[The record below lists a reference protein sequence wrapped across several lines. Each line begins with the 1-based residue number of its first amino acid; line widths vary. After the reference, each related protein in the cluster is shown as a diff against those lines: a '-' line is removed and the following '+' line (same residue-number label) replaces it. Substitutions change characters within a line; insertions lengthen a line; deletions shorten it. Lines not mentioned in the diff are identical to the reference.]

1 MSGGL
6 KTNMRVTILGHA
18 SLFFETAE
26 ERVLLDPVLRTT
38 SLMGSLVHQY
48 PRALDV
54 GRMPKP
60 TLIVV
65 THAHFDHYDLETLGG
80 LPKDVPVLIPPDRR
94 MARKLGE
101 LGFAELHH
109 LDTWESLQHGSLRLV
124 ATPSDAPVT
133 EFGLLVSTEN
143 ARLWHMSD
151 AEPPPDAAAR
161 ILSEQGPVDVVSA
174 KFQPADPQ
182 LNFHHNMGA
191 SFDRRAV
198 ATWLEIAC
206 ACAPKLAFPYASGLC
221 FSGERTWLNRYA
233 YPFSAEFVAHVLGQ
247 RLAGAGEATVMR
259 PGDVISINGQGARVE
274 RQASPFVRQA
284 GHEAD
289 IEWEPF
295 DDGRLPGL
303 ADDERGRFEE
313 ELARVV
319 LGSEFGEWLSKHS
332 SGDSPLLKSFR
343 EWRALCQLVV
353 HMGGGQR
360 SYFQIDFAGES
371 PEIRRGQTAFAN
383 YFTHIGA
390 DAARRLLSG
399 ESPPLEVML
408 EGSTYIYERLVTVRD
423 GRLDAPATT
432 RLYEEFPDPLLS
444 FGRTRLAAR
453 K

>member
-1 MSGGL
+1 
-6 KTNMRVTILGHA
+6 
-18 SLFFETAE
+18 
-26 ERVLLDPVLRTT
+26 
-38 SLMGSLVHQY
+38 
-48 PRALDV
+48 
-54 GRMPKP
+54 
-60 TLIVV
+60 
-65 THAHFDHYDLETLGG
+65 
-80 LPKDVPVLIPPDRR
+80 
-94 MARKLGE
+94 
-101 LGFAELHH
+101 
-109 LDTWESLQHGSLRLV
+109 
-124 ATPSDAPVT
+124 
-133 EFGLLVSTEN
+133 
-143 ARLWHMSD
+143 
-151 AEPPPDAAAR
+151 
-161 ILSEQGPVDVVSA
+161 
-174 KFQPADPQ
+174 
-182 LNFHHNMGA
+182 
-191 SFDRRAV
+191 
-198 ATWLEIAC
+198 
-206 ACAPKLAFPYASGLC
+206 
-221 FSGERTWLNRYA
+221 
-233 YPFSAEFVAHVLGQ
+233 
-247 RLAGAGEATVMR
+247 MR
-259 PGDVISINGQGARVE
+259 PGDVISIDGQGVCVE

-289 IEWEPF
+289 IEWEPY
-295 DDGRLPGL
+295 DDGRLHGL

-319 LGSEFGEWLSKHS
+319 LGGEFGEWLSKHS

-353 HMGGGQR
+353 HMGGGRR

-371 PEIRRGQTAFAN
+371 PEVRGGRTAFAN